1 MGLVAALL
9 FAQLLALLVHELGHA
24 AAAARRCR
32 GTVLVLLG
40 RGPAVTSFAAGRLSV
55 VLCAVPLATGTVPPG
70 DPSGEVV
77 AFIAVAGPAASLAF
91 ALVASLAGA
100 VLGGSTLLSAVGAT
114 SLGTFL
120 ATALPIRWPF
130 TLGGRADSDGRIAIL
145 AATGRAD
152 ELEAPRRRAA
162 APPVVAPPTR
172 RMIVLE
178 RPSLEPWDTSGSVA
192 PPPGAQHL

>member
-1 MGLVAALL
+1 MGLVAALV
-9 FAQLLALLVHELGHA
+9 FAQLLSLLVHELGHA

-70 DPSGEVV
+70 NPPDEVV
-77 AFIAVAGPAASLAF
+77 AFIAVAGPAASLTF

-100 VLGGSTLLSAVGAT
+100 VLGGSTLLSALGAT
-114 SLGTFL
+114 SLGMFL

-130 TLGGRADSDGRIAIL
+130 TLGGRPDSDGRVAIL

-152 ELEAPRRRAA
+152 ELEPPRRRAA
-162 APPVVAPPTR
+162 APPAVTPATGHVTA
-172 RMIVLE
+172 LAQ
-178 RPSLEPWDTSGSVA
+178 PSLEPWDTSGSVA
-192 PPPGAQHL
+192 PPSAAQHL